1 MIRIITLLII
11 AALVGV
17 DQLIK
22 YLIQANLEV
31 GESCLSLPGFIEIRY
46 CRNYGGMM
54 GTFDNKGTLL
64 ALFTIAIIAVGLGAI
79 IFKKIKFGFV
89 YVCVTGILAGGIGN
103 LIDRLFLGYVV
114 DYINVLF
121 VDFYIFNFA
130 DCLIT
135 VGAFLLIFYEIYE
148 VIRESK
154 QKRGENA

>member
-1 MIRIITLLII
+1 MIRIVTLLII

-22 YLIQANLEV
+22 YLVTANLEV
-31 GESCLSLPGFIEIRY
+31 GEGCLQIPHFIEIRY

-54 GTFDNKGTLL
+54 GTFDNMSTIL
-64 ALFTIAIIAVGLGAI
+64 AVVTIVIIAVGIGAI
-79 IFKKIKFGFV
+79 LLKKIKPGFV
-89 YVCVTGILAGGIGN
+89 YVCITMILAGGIGN
-103 LIDRLFLGYVV
+103 LIDRLALGYVI

-130 DCLIT
+130 DCLVT

-148 VIRESK
+148 IVKESR
-154 QKRGENA
+154 QKRNENA

>member
-1 MIRIITLLII
+1 MIRIVTLLII

-22 YLIQANLEV
+22 YLVTSNLEV
-31 GESCLSLPGFIEIRY
+31 GEGCWQIPHFTEIRY

-54 GTFDNKGTLL
+54 GTFDNMSKVL
-64 ALFTIAIIAVGLGAI
+64 AVVTVIIIAVGLGAI
-79 IFKKIKFGFV
+79 IFKKIKPGFI
-89 YVCVTGILAGGIGN
+89 YVCVTMILAGGIGN
-103 LIDRLFLGYVV
+103 LIDRLALGYVV

-130 DCLIT
+130 DCLVT

-148 VIRESK
+148 IVKESR
-154 QKRGENA
+154 QKRNSDA